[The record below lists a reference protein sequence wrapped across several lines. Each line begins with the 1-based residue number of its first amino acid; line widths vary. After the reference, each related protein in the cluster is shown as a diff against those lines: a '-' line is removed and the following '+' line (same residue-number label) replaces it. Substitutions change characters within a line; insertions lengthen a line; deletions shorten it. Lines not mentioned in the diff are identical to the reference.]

1 MTMNIWHD
9 IDPKRI
15 SPDDFI
21 AVIEIPKGCKVKYEL
36 DKETGLLKMDRILY
50 TATHYPANYGFIP
63 RTYAADNDP
72 LDVLVLCSENVVPM
86 TLMRCYPIG
95 VIIME
100 DSGDMDEKIIAI
112 PFGDP
117 MYNSYKSISD
127 EMIHFFSVYKSLEG
141 KSTALE
147 EAHDVDKAKEIIKQC
162 QQRYKD
168 TFC

>member
-1 MTMNIWHD
+1 
-9 IDPKRI
+9 
-15 SPDDFI
+15 
-21 AVIEIPKGCKVKYEL
+21 
-36 DKETGLLKMDRILY
+36 
-50 TATHYPANYGFIP
+50 
-63 RTYAADNDP
+63 
-72 LDVLVLCSENVVPM
+72 M
-86 TLMRCYPIG
+86 TLMRGYPVG

-117 MYNSYKSISD
+117 MYNSYKSISELPQHISD
-127 EMIHFFSVYKSLEG
+127 EMIHFFSVYKSLED

-147 EAHDVDKAKEIIKQC
+147 EALDVDRAKEIIKQC